1 MAVFHITATGQ
12 TIVADLAFVEAQYP
26 GGYVEVQQE
35 PAATPAPESRRITR
49 LAFRNRFTLA
59 EKTGLELASIDN
71 PAADMPTRQQSAM
84 LRAYLADVAAA
95 SFIDLARPDTRAGVQ
110 VLETAGLLAA
120 GRAAEILDAP
130 IADTEREERA

>member
-1 MAVFHITATGQ
+1 
-12 TIVADLAFVEAQYP
+12 
-26 GGYVEVQQE
+26 
-35 PAATPAPESRRITR
+35 
-49 LAFRNRFTLA
+49 
-59 EKTGLELASIDN
+59 
-71 PAADMPTRQQSAM
+71 MPTRQQSAM